1 MSIDYV
7 EIRSAATRELLTIID
22 DAKSIIWHPKY
33 YSVGDFEVY
42 TPVSDRAVRYLVD
55 GNFVTRPG
63 SKYVGIIEKVNVTY
77 NATDGRMI
85 IASGR
90 FAKSMLDRRLI
101 YKRSGYSVSAT
112 VMRGNVEAAVRALVK
127 DNAISCPFDSG
138 RNMEELALGE
148 LAGLTDVIR
157 DESGDSAE
165 KQATYKGLLAYT
177 DAFLQEYGAGAYCAL
192 NADGKLAY
200 TVFRGVDRTFGNTEG
215 NQPVIF
221 SQDYD
226 NLVSTEYLFDTMT
239 YKNAALIGGEGEGTA
254 RFCSI
259 LKYSNITGSARRE
272 TFVDGGSTSKTYK
285 DENDEEQT
293 LTDAQYDAQLKSLGR
308 QTTAGLALI
317 ESLTGEIDLTNGSF
331 RLGRD
336 FDLGDIVTVQ
346 DVEIGRFI
354 NTRILEI
361 TEVQDDNGYMVTGV
375 YGT

>member
-22 DAKSIIWHPKY
+22 DAKSIIWHAKY
-33 YSVGDFEVY
+33 FSVGFFEVY
-42 TPVSDRAVRYLVD
+42 APVSDRAVRYLVD

-138 RNMEELALGE
+138 RNMSELTLGE

-200 TVFRGVDRTFGNTEG
+200 TVFRGVDRTFGNTAG
-215 NQPVIF
+215 NQPVVF

-226 NLVSTEYLFDTMT
+226 NLVSTEYLFDTTT
-239 YKNAALIGGEGEGTA
+239 YKNTALIGGEGEGTA

-308 QTTAGLALI
+308 QTTAGLSLI

-346 DVEIGRFI
+346 DIEIGRFI

-361 TEVQDDNGYMVTGV
+361 TEVQDNNGYMVTGV